1 MVTKMFAISSLLI
14 ICIILAMTISAAR
27 ADSLE
32 ISTNDINQIY
42 AFIVVS
48 FGVFVSL
55 IIVHIMNVRATK
67 KTI

>member
-1 MVTKMFAISSLLI
+1 MFAISSLLI